1 MSWMVCN
8 PSPFAAKFAPLTKP
22 RSPLPMGEESVGQR
36 LDTLSHRERALSL
49 GEAKPNLGEKG
60 EGLKPLEGRHAM
72 TGKKQ

>member
-1 MSWMVCN
+1 
-8 PSPFAAKFAPLTKP
+8 
-22 RSPLPMGEESVGQR
+22 MGEESVGQR